1 MIFSSELE
9 HRARVYVAVRKLQ
22 ELDCTDLDLNHA
34 RTEAHDAFMMQLDI
48 EGVSYR
54 DREHA
59 AQIALAI
66 VNGEEGK
73 LQELEAVIVA

>member
-1 MIFSSELE
+1 MVVSSELGR
-9 HRARVYVAVRKLQ
+9 RAQVYVKARELQ
-22 ELDCTDLDLNHA
+22 ELDYTNPDLGHA

-66 VNGEEGK
+66 VNGEEET
-73 LQELEAVIVA
+73 LQELEVPIAA

>member
-1 MIFSSELE
+1 MVVSSELE
-9 HRARVYVAVRKLQ
+9 RRAQAYIKARDLQ
-22 ELDCTDLDLNHA
+22 ELDHTNPDLDHA

-48 EGVSYR
+48 EGILYK

-66 VNGEEGK
+66 VNGEEET
-73 LQELEAVIVA
+73 LQELEVPVVA

>member
-1 MIFSSELE
+1 MTVSSELE
-9 HRARVYVAVRKLQ
+9 HRARVYVTARKLQ
-22 ELDCTDLDLNHA
+22 ELDYADPDLDHA

-66 VNGEEGK
+66 VNGEEDK
-73 LQELEAVIVA
+73 LQELEVVIVA